1 MVSHGSHGD
10 VLFDLFL
17 IQNNIQ
23 GVREG
28 TIAAALLVGMIVS
41 FYNRKFTFLAR
52 WIEIYIY

>member
-1 MVSHGSHGD
+1 MNQTKVIKEIKSKCRD
-10 VLFDLFL
+10 ALYYFNKL
-17 IQNNIQ
+17 Q

-52 WIEIYIY
+52 WIE